1 MAEQDALALALTIAR
16 DYIASRADRPVWPTA
31 TLPGLRAAL
40 GGPLPET
47 PIDPAVVID
56 ALARAAEPGLV
67 TTTGPRYFGFVT
79 GGALPATVAAEWLTA
94 VWDQPASLY
103 VLSPA
108 AAVVEEVASRWL
120 LDLLGLAPTCSVG
133 FVTGCHMAN
142 FTALAAARHELLR
155 RAGWDVEAD
164 GLQGAPPIRVI
175 VGDEVH
181 VSVIGALRMLG
192 IGSKQIVRIPADEQG
207 RMRPGALAALLAE
220 EAPAVRL
227 PDSAKAASGKKPDT
241 ASGTAPAVRLKPD
254 TTSGTAPVTTRTP
267 TIICAQAGNVNS
279 GAFDPLDAI
288 ADIAGRHQAWLH
300 VDGAFGLWAAASG
313 ALKSH
318 VRGVERADS
327 CATDAHKW
335 LNVPYDSGLVFV
347 AHPEAHR
354 AAMSLSAA
362 YLVRSPDEPREAMD
376 WVPESS
382 RRARGFA
389 VYAALRSLGRSG
401 VADLVDRCC
410 LLARRFADRLR
421 EEPSIRILNDVVLN
435 QVLVRVE
442 PPGGDADAAT
452 KAALRLVQEE
462 RVCWLGG
469 SRWHDMDAMR
479 ISVSN
484 WSTTEADIDRSAES
498 IVKAARAVAV

>member
-1 MAEQDALALALTIAR
+1 VAPENALAHALDIAR
-16 DYIASRADRPVWPTA
+16 AYIASRADRPVWPA
-31 TLPGLRAAL
+31 TTLHELRAAL
-40 GGPLPET
+40 GGPLPVD
-47 PIDPAVVID
+47 PIDSADVID
-56 ALARAAEPGLV
+56 ALARAAEPGIV

-108 AAVVEEVASRWL
+108 AAVVEEVAAGWL
-120 LDLLGLAPTCSVG
+120 LDVLGLPSGASVG

-164 GLQGAPPIRVI
+164 GFQDAPRLRVI

-181 VSVIGALRMLG
+181 VSVVGALRLLG
-192 IGSKQIVRIPADEQG
+192 IGSNQLVRAAADEQG
-207 RMRPGALAALLAE
+207 RMRPDALAAAF
-220 EAPAVRL
+220 ADDGV
-227 PDSAKAASGKKPDT
+227 
-241 ASGTAPAVRLKPD
+241 
-254 TTSGTAPVTTRTP
+254 P
-267 TIICAQAGNVNS
+267 TIVCAQAGNVNT

-288 ADIAGRHQAWLH
+288 ADLTSRHRAWLH
-300 VDGAFGLWAAASG
+300 VDGAFGLWAGASE
-313 ALKSH
+313 ALRHH

-327 CATDAHKW
+327 WATDAHKW

-347 AHPEAHR
+347 AHPTAHR

-362 YLVRSPDEPREAMD
+362 YLVRSPEEPREPMD

-389 VYAALRSLGRSG
+389 VYTALRSLGRSG

-410 LLARRFADRLR
+410 RLARRFADRLR
-421 EEPSIRILNDVVLN
+421 QEPSIEILNDVVLN
-435 QVLVRVE
+435 QVLVRVV
-442 PPGGDADAAT
+442 PRAGDADTAT
-452 KAALRLVQEE
+452 REALRLVQEE
-462 RVCWLGG
+462 RICWLGAT
-469 SRWHDMDAMR
+469 RWHGMDAMR

-484 WSTTEADIDRSAES
+484 WSTTEEDVDRSADS
-498 IVKAARAVAV
+498 IIRAVRRQA

>member
-1 MAEQDALALALTIAR
+1 VAEQDPLGLALTLAR
-16 DYIASRADRPVWPTA
+16 GYVASRRDRAVWATA
-31 TLPGLRAAL
+31 SLDQLRAAL
-40 GGPLPET
+40 GGPLPTE
-47 PIDPAVVID
+47 PIDPTLVIE

-79 GGALPATVAAEWLTA
+79 GGALPATVAAEWLAA

-108 AAVVEEVASRWL
+108 AAVVEEVAASWL
-120 LDLLGLAPTCSVG
+120 IDLLGLPAKCSVG
-133 FVTGCHMAN
+133 FVTGCHLAN

-164 GLQGAPPIRVI
+164 GLQGAPRLRVI

-192 IGSKQIVRIPADEQG
+192 IGSRQVTRVAADGQG
-207 RMRPGALAALLAE
+207 RMRPDALGDALAADQG
-220 EAPAVRL
+220 V
-227 PDSAKAASGKKPDT
+227 
-241 ASGTAPAVRLKPD
+241 
-254 TTSGTAPVTTRTP
+254 P

-288 ADIAGRHQAWLH
+288 ADLAASHQAWLH
-300 VDGAFGLWAAASG
+300 VDGAFGLWAAASST
-313 ALKSH
+313 LQHH
-318 VRGVERADS
+318 VSGIARADS

-362 YLVRSPDEPREAMD
+362 YLVRSPQEPREPMD

-382 RRARGFA
+382 RRARGFG

-401 VADLVDRCC
+401 VAELVGRCC
-410 LLARRFADRLR
+410 RLARLFADRLQT
-421 EEPSIRILNDVVLN
+421 EPSIRILNDVVLN

-442 PPGGDADAAT
+442 PPARNADAAT
-452 KAALRLVQEE
+452 RAALKIVQDEQI
-462 RVCWLGG
+462 CWLGG
-469 SRWHDMDAMR
+469 SRWHDMEAMR

-484 WSTTEADIDRSAES
+484 WSTTEEDIERSADS
-498 IVKAARAVAV
+498 IIRAARRQA